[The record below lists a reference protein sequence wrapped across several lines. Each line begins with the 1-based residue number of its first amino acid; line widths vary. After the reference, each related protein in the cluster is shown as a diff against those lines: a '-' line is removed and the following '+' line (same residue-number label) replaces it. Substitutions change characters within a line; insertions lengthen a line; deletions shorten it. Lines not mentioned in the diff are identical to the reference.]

1 MFLDVELNY
10 SQIKN
15 FTNINLIEM
24 YSKFNERFKQLTK
37 RKQY

>member
-1 MFLDVELNY
+1 MFSDVELNY

-15 FTNINLIEM
+15 FTNINLTKM
-24 YSKFNERFKQLTK
+24 YNKFNERFNQLTK

>member
-1 MFLDVELNY
+1 MFSDVELNY

-15 FTNINLIEM
+15 FITINLIEI
-24 YSKFNERFKQLTK
+24 YCKFNKRFNQMTK